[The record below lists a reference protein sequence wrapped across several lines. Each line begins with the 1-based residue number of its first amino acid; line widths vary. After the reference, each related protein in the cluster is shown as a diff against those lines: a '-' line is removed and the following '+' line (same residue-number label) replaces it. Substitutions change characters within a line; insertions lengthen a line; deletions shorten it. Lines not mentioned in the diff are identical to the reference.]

1 MPFEHSFSS
10 LHTSQNLISPIT
22 LIRWLKAVCTLL
34 SYMLIDMSQG
44 QSCSVLAN
52 LIFPKKRIFAESRCL
67 CFFQKSFYL
76 SLGYF
81 PMLHYCYLLSI
92 ISMPEQQIHIKK
104 VVVFGTFYSLQGWK
118 FPGKQAQ
125 CTHNPY
131 LTILIT
137 LHPT

>member
-1 MPFEHSFSS
+1 M
-10 LHTSQNLISPIT
+10 
-22 LIRWLKAVCTLL
+22 L
-34 SYMLIDMSQG
+34 SDMSQG

-67 CFFQKSFYL
+67 CFFQKSLYL

-137 LHPT
+137 LHPTYGNPGQY